1 MKRYFWLALAGSL
14 CLLVV
19 PDPSPSQPKAAV
31 QNAPAT
37 VEVHYVD
44 GSLVHMKLLD
54 EAIEIK
60 TDYGKLTVPPAQ
72 IQSITFGQRVEPE
85 IEAKVQALI
94 QQLGDSDYQK
104 RELALKSLIQFGHNA
119 YPSLIRQQK
128 NADQEVAKRIEKA
141 IQSIEQQVPSKLLH
155 RKDDDVIYT
164 TKFTIVGKIT
174 TPTLRAH
181 SQFFGEVTLKPA
193 QLVAIGGQKQHAV
206 ADIIILDAAK
216 YGSAHDKWLATG
228 IHVRKGQSLTIT
240 ASGIIDLVPPQ
251 AGKYM
256 CGPYGWQNA
265 GKTNVNQE
273 GTLQGRIG
281 MAGPAFLIGESYQ
294 GQADREG
301 ELYLHIVPCIWGN
314 ASTGTFQIKVT
325 PGQ

>member
-1 MKRYFWLALAGSL
+1 MKRFHWLGLAGSI

-19 PDPSPSQPKAAV
+19 ANTSPSQPKAAV
-31 QNAPAT
+31 QKAPAT

-44 GSLVHMKLLD
+44 GSVVHMKLLD

-60 TDYGKLTVPPAQ
+60 TDFGKLTVPPAQ
-72 IQSITFGQRVEPE
+72 IQAITFGQRVEPE
-85 IEAKVQALI
+85 IEAKVQVLI

-104 RELALKSLIQFGHNA
+104 RELALKALIQLGHNA

-128 NADQEVAKRIEKA
+128 NADQEIAKRIEKA
-141 IQSIEQQVPSKLLH
+141 IQSIEQQVPGKLLH
-155 RKDDDVIYT
+155 RKQDDVIHT

-181 SQFFGEVTLKPA
+181 SQFFGEVMLKPA
-193 QLVAIGGQKQHAV
+193 QLVAIGGPKKNASSDV
-206 ADIIILDAAK
+206 IVVDAAK
-216 YGSAHDKWLATG
+216 YGSAHDQWLPTG
-228 IHVRKGQSLTIT
+228 IHVRLGQSLTIT

-265 GKTNVNQE
+265 GKANLNQE

-281 MAGPAFLIGESYQ
+281 LAGPVFMIGENYK

-314 ASTGTFQIKVT
+314 ASTGTFQVKV
-325 PGQ
+325 PQGQ